1 MRQSRSFFSLFL
13 FRLLPFHLHER
24 VAELEM
30 ADFMDLRL
38 FVDPL
43 PVGINGARGAADQFC
58 ALTGAEASCQRVAD
72 LELLGAEPG
81 IAGQKVLIVLLI
93 QLFFSQI
100 GQTADLHE

>member
-1 MRQSRSFFSLFL
+1 
-13 FRLLPFHLHER
+13 
-24 VAELEM
+24 M
-30 ADFMDLRL
+30 ADLMDLRL

-58 ALTGAEASCQRVAD
+58 ALTGAEASGQRVAD

-81 IAGQKVLIVLLI
+81 IAGQKVLIVLRI
-93 QLFFSQI
+93 QLFFPQL